1 MKHFYSFFV
10 LLSAFVI
17 VLFAVTPSQAQQAL
31 DPANYFTVDN
41 APNLVNGD
49 SASTATYTEIG
60 PWWSGTS
67 TSGWNGNFRQTSQLG
82 GETIAGRSATWI
94 TNIPDT
100 MSGNYVLYTYVLQAA
115 NNASNVF
122 YTVQREYE
130 TTMLDSVRHDQ
141 RRSTL
146 NYNTT
151 VGVGAW
157 VPLTIVPLL
166 PGNTFVTV
174 GADTFSGTAIMR
186 ADAIRW
192 LRSKAT
198 GPDLEFGRR
207 GMSTFNTTR
216 VGEQWLDSPLGT
228 TTYMEVP
235 LFNLGAQDLIVT
247 DVHAMLKTSRWSIVP
262 RNGSFPMIIHPG
274 QKGIVAVG
282 FHPFEEETVSD
293 TLVVE
298 SNDPAEPQASI
309 PISGNGVNYNFIL
322 NASMSNETHYNA
334 PFDKLG
340 DSRRP
345 TITFFGTWAESGT
358 GLSTFP
364 YPIPSG
370 NMHGT
375 YSFDTAP
382 ATGVEYKFQ
391 LPDSLNG
398 RQGSSGYYFIE
409 WGWIAFTSNSESNTQ
424 VSILPAFTTDTVKAS
439 FNQNDTQTGTPKF
452 FVPLVNQ
459 PIFLTQGDFTTVDF
473 NRPATPSGGA
483 VIRADLL
490 RIRKIPTG
498 PAIVAS
504 LNVNF
509 QNVSAYAFQRQAD
522 DNYRLNF
529 IVNSGGESKLV
540 IDSVKFL
547 TGKYY
552 SLANSPAFPL
562 ELAAV
567 NGSQLFTIMFTPDT
581 IANGLTDQLRIYS
594 NDTANSPTIV
604 QLSGN
609 GIGTNLTV
617 EEDDPQGAYAYPE
630 NPVIYPDL
638 ANMNKWQTISDA
650 AASAGSRMIGY
661 VYFLDADP
669 ATHTSYVEYYPQLP
683 VPAGSSPYPENFDVY
698 VRVPV
703 GSTNSSPAVRY
714 TIFPTGGGTPIDTVI
729 NLNNQASSRVRLGRA
744 SFLRADARDSHNGGA
759 IYGYVRVE
767 NDTAL
772 VSAVYHDTINVA
784 QRDSFVIRA
793 DAIFLVEPF
802 TGVEYQVNPT
812 LPEKYD
818 LLQNFPNPFNP
829 TTQIHFALPSSGFV
843 TLQVFDVLGRL
854 VRTLVSANYRAGNFS
869 VSWDGKNS
877 DGHNVTTG
885 VYLYRVTVNNFVS
898 TKKMILLK

>member
-1 MKHFYSFFV
+1 MKHFYSF
-10 LLSAFVI
+10 LAAFFWVI
-17 VLFAVTPSQAQQAL
+17 VAAMPSLAQQAL
-31 DPANYFTVDN
+31 DPANYITVDN
-41 APNLVNGD
+41 APNLGNGD
-49 SASTATYTEIG
+49 TASTATYTEIG
-60 PWWSGTS
+60 PWWSGS
-67 TSGWNGNFRQTSQLG
+67 SASAWNGNYRQTSQLG
-82 GETIAGRSATWI
+82 GESIAGRSATWI
-94 TNIPDT
+94 TTIPDT
-100 MSGNYVLYTYVLQAA
+100 MSGNYILYTYVLQAA

-130 TTMLDSVRHDQ
+130 TTVLDSVRHDQ

-192 LRSKAT
+192 LRSKAA

-207 GMSTFNTTR
+207 AMSAFNTTR
-216 VGEQWLDSPLGT
+216 VGEQWLDAPLGT
-228 TTYMEVP
+228 TTYMEIP

-247 DVHAMLKTSRWSIVP
+247 NVHAVLRTSRWSVVP

-282 FHPFEEETVSD
+282 FHPFEEETVKD

-298 SNDPAEPQASI
+298 SNDPAEPTAAI

-322 NASMSNETHYNA
+322 NASKSNEPHYNA

-340 DSRRP
+340 DPRRP
-345 TITFFGTWAESGT
+345 TITFSGTWNESGT
-358 GLSTFP
+358 GFAAFP

-370 NMHGT
+370 NRYGVF
-375 YSFDTAP
+375 SSDVAP
-382 ATGVEYKFQ
+382 ATGIEYKFQ

-398 RQGSSGYYFIE
+398 RQGSSGYYYVE
-409 WGWIAFTSNSESNTQ
+409 WGWIAFTSNSESNAQ
-424 VSILPAFTTDTVKAS
+424 VTIIPPFTTDTIKAS

-452 FVPLVNQ
+452 FLPLVNY
-459 PIFLTQGDFTTVDF
+459 PIFLTQGDFTTVSWH
-473 NRPATPSGGA
+473 RPVTPSGSA

-498 PAIVAS
+498 PSILAS
-504 LNVNF
+504 INVDF
-509 QNVSAYAFQRQAD
+509 QNVSAYDFQRKID
-522 DNYRLNF
+522 DNYRLN
-529 IVNSGGESKLV
+529 IQVNSGGESKLV
-540 IDSVKFL
+540 IDSVKFKR
-547 TGKYY
+547 GRYFWI
-552 SLANSPAFPL
+552 ANLPAFPL

-581 IANGLTDQLRIYS
+581 IANGLTDTLYIYS
-594 NDTANSPTIV
+594 NDTAASPTIV
-604 QLSGN
+604 RLRGN

-617 EEDDPQGAYAYPE
+617 EENDPQGAYVYPE
-630 NPVIYPDL
+630 NPVVYPDL
-638 ANMNKWQTISDA
+638 VNVNKWQTISDA
-650 AASAGSRMIGY
+650 NASAGSRLIGY
-661 VYFLDADP
+661 IYFLDTDP
-669 ATHTSYVEYYPQLP
+669 TTHTSYVEYFPQLP
-683 VPAGSSPYPENFDVY
+683 VPAGASPYPEDFDVY
-698 VRVPV
+698 VQVPV

-714 TIFPTGGGTPIDTVI
+714 TIFPTGGGAQIDTVI
-729 NLNNQASSRVRLGRA
+729 NLNNRASSRVKLGRA
-744 SFLRADARDSHNGGA
+744 KFLRADARDSHNGGA
-759 IYGYVRVE
+759 LYGYVRVE

-772 VSAVYHDTINVA
+772 VSSIYKDTINVA
-784 QRDSFVIRA
+784 KRDSFVVRA

-802 TGVEYQVNPT
+802 TGVEYQVNPA

-818 LLQNFPNPFNP
+818 LSQNYPNPFNP
-829 TTQIHFALPSSGFV
+829 STQIRFALPSSGFV

-854 VRTLVSANYRAGNFS
+854 VRTLISTNYRAGNYS
-869 VSWDGKNS
+869 VIWDGKNS
-877 DGHNVTTG
+877 DGRNVSTG
-885 VYLYRVTVNNFVS
+885 VYLYRVSVNNYVA